1 MVARDSVASTFGRVT
16 RASVKGLSTIVD
28 LLRPPGSGVV
38 VLIYHQVGAPGRGA
52 VNLSVEAFDAQMAW
66 LSQGCVPVTLTR
78 ALELVELSY
87 QEVET
92 QVGDRVPVVVTFD
105 DGTADFVNN
114 ALPVLERHGVPAT
127 LYLATRWVDEGLSF
141 WDDGTVLSWDG
152 VREVTSTGLVTIG
165 SHTHSHVLLD
175 RLAPSEIDDELDRSI
190 DLIGTNIGVAPRHF
204 AYPKALSPSSAADA
218 AVRARFDS
226 AALAGTEPNLYGATD
241 PFRLAR
247 SPIQVAD
254 AQRWFRRKAKGG
266 LGLEDRLRE
275 RLLARRY
282 ASAQR

>member
-1 MVARDSVASTFGRVT
+1 MKAVSAVADMAMRP
-16 RASVKGLSTIVD
+16 GL
-28 LLRPPGSGVV
+28 GVV
-38 VLIYHQVGAPGRGA
+38 VLIYHQVGAPKVGA
-52 VNLSVEAFDAQMAW
+52 VNLPTAVFDAQMAW
-66 LSQGCVPVTLTR
+66 LSTECLPVSLDR
-78 ALELVELSY
+78 ALELVGHSAREI
-87 QEVET
+87 EAEI
-92 QVGDRVPVVVTFD
+92 GERIPVVVTFD
-105 DGTADFVNN
+105 DGTADFVDS
-114 ALPVLERHGVPAT
+114 ALPVLERYEVPAT
-127 LYLATRWVDEGLSF
+127 LYLSTRWVNEGMSF

-190 DLIGTNIGVAPRHF
+190 DLIGTNIGAEPRHF

-226 AALAGTEPNLYGATD
+226 AALAGTRPNLYGATD

-254 AQRWFRRKAKGG
+254 GQRWFRRKAKGG